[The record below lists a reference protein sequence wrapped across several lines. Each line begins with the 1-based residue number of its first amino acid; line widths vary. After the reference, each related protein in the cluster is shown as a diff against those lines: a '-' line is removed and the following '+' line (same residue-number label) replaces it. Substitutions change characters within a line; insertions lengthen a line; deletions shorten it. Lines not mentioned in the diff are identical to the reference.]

1 MAKDLDIKTQV
12 KLILD
17 LIKSISPG
25 KSVELRVPPYGV
37 IQCVAGGNHRRG
49 TPPNTVEMSGTTLIK
64 LINSPK
70 LWAELVSQ
78 GEISASGI
86 SSDLSSVFTQ
96 AAAKYPPKQAHLA
109 QGGVYWVIFTHDRKD
124 DCEGGQTHGTWPI
137 KSKTHK
143 SCPGS

>member
-1 MAKDLDIKTQV
+1 MAKDLDVKTQV

-49 TPPNTVEMSGTTLIK
+49 TPPNTVEMSGPTLIK
-64 LINSPK
+64 LINAPD
-70 LWAELVSQ
+70 LWTDLVSQ

-86 SSDLSSVFTQ
+86 ASDLSTVFTQ
-96 AAAKYPPKQAHLA
+96 AAAKYPAK
-109 QGGVYWVIFTHDRKD
+109 
-124 DCEGGQTHGTWPI
+124 
-137 KSKTHK
+137 
-143 SCPGS
+143 